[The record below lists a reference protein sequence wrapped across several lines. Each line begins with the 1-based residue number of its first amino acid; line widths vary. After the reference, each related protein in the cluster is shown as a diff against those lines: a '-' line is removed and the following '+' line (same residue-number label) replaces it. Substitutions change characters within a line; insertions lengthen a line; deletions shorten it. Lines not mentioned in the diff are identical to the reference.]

1 MTDLVGLMN
10 YIFIFVSLYFEVFLL
25 ISIMEAPVEEKN
37 DEDYFPYM
45 DIIVPVFN
53 EEKTIAKTLHSLL
66 ALDYPKDKY
75 NIIAIN
81 DGSTDNTLEAL
92 GHFKD
97 YKNIIVL
104 SKPNGGKHTA
114 LNLGIVT
121 SKAEFIGCLDADSYV
136 DREALKLIAKRFRNE
151 HVMAVTP
158 SVVIDDADN
167 IIRKTQKAE
176 YQYGNFVRKAF
187 CAIGAIH
194 IAPGPFSFYRKAV
207 FDKVGMY
214 RKAHNTED
222 MEMAMR
228 LQKNGL
234 KIVNE
239 PLALV
244 YTVAPNT
251 IKKLYKQRV
260 RWVSGFLA
268 NLIDYKG
275 MVFNKKYGDL
285 GLIVLPFAAFG
296 VFISFFVFIKGILS
310 LFKSLWKGFQQLY
323 FGGFYFHF
331 PSFDWFYLDTSAVSI
346 LALSLIGVT
355 VFTVWLGN
363 KISTGKW
370 HFSFEFIYF
379 LTIYIIISP
388 FWISK
393 AIYNIVTSKEASW
406 R

>member
-1 MTDLVGLMN
+1 MNDLVGSMN
-10 YIFIFVSLYFEVFLL
+10 YIFIFISLYFEVFLL
-25 ISIMEAPVEEKN
+25 MSLIGAPAEEKN
-37 DEDYFPYM
+37 EEDYFPYV

-75 NIIAIN
+75 NIVAIN

-92 GHFKD
+92 SHFKD
-97 YKNIIVL
+97 HKNIMVL

-114 LNLGIVT
+114 LNLGISN
-121 SKAEFIGCLDADSYV
+121 SKAEFIGCLDADSFV
-136 DREALKLIAKRFRNE
+136 DREALKLIVRRFRDE

-194 IAPGPFSFYRKAV
+194 IAPGPFSFYRKSV
-207 FDKVGMY
+207 FDQVGMY

-251 IKKLYKQRV
+251 VKKLYKQRV

-296 VFISFFVFIKGILS
+296 VFISVFLFIKGLVS
-310 LFKSLWKGFQQLY
+310 LIKSIWTGFEKIY

-331 PSFDWFYLDTSAVSI
+331 PTFDWFYIDTSAVSI
-346 LALSLIGVT
+346 LAISLIGLT
-355 VFTVWLGN
+355 IFTVWLGH

-379 LTIYIIISP
+379 ITIYIIISP

-393 AIYNIVTSKEASW
+393 AIYNTLTSKEASW

>member
-1 MTDLVGLMN
+1 M
-10 YIFIFVSLYFEVFLL
+10 
-25 ISIMEAPVEEKN
+25 
-37 DEDYFPYM
+37 
-45 DIIVPVFN
+45 
-53 EEKTIAKTLHSLL
+53 
-66 ALDYPKDKY
+66 
-75 NIIAIN
+75 
-81 DGSTDNTLEAL
+81 
-92 GHFKD
+92 
-97 YKNIIVL
+97 VL

-114 LNLGIVT
+114 LNLGISN
-121 SKAEFIGCLDADSYV
+121 SKAEFIGCLDADSFV
-136 DREALKLIAKRFRNE
+136 DREALKLIVRRFRDE

-194 IAPGPFSFYRKAV
+194 IAPGPFSFYRKSV
-207 FDKVGMY
+207 FDQVGMY

-251 IKKLYKQRV
+251 VKKLYKQRV

-296 VFISFFVFIKGILS
+296 VFISVFLFIKGLVS
-310 LFKSLWKGFQQLY
+310 LIKSIWTGFEKIY

-331 PSFDWFYLDTSAVSI
+331 PTFDWFYIDTSAVSI
-346 LALSLIGVT
+346 LAISLIGLT
-355 VFTVWLGN
+355 IFTVWLGH

-379 LTIYIIISP
+379 ITIYIIISP

-393 AIYNIVTSKEASW
+393 AIYNTLTSKEASW